1 VVGTP
6 IHQHSKEGEEEEGVM
21 LFNASS
27 FALQIRELISQLE
40 SQNRD
45 QAELYAGDG
54 AEFLRTS
61 LNKRPREMG
70 AERLRETLLAYSQV
84 LDSLAR
90 DDFRRALVAGRNAL
104 DIWEEKSPQKEG
116 E

>member
-1 VVGTP
+1 
-6 IHQHSKEGEEEEGVM
+6 M
-21 LFNASS
+21 LFNAST

-61 LNKRPREMG
+61 LSRGPREFG
-70 AERLRETLLAYSQV
+70 AERVRETLLAYSQA
-84 LDSLAR
+84 LDGLAR
-90 DDFRRALVAGRNAL
+90 DDFRTALVAGRNAL
-104 DIWEEKSPQKEG
+104 EIWEERSAPKEAK
-116 E
+116 